1 MSLVPNF
8 YTKLFADDTVLTL
21 TNSCPRL
28 LNKNVNSELF
38 KIDECLKLNKLS
50 LNTNKAKFM
59 VLTKQRSVWH
69 FDIRTE
75 KTNVKQVNEIK
86 YLGVIFNDKLS
97 WKFQMQHVCSALSSG
112 S

>member
-1 MSLVPNF
+1 
-8 YTKLFADDTVLTL
+8 
-21 TNSCPRL
+21 
-28 LNKNVNSELF
+28 
-38 KIDECLKLNKLS
+38 
-50 LNTNKAKFM
+50 M

-69 FDIRTE
+69 FDIRIE

-86 YLGVIFNDKLS
+86 YLRVIFNDKLS